1 MYISNN
7 DPSYFESFGIE
18 HVPKEIRNFI
28 GNKNIEANIYKIEPH
43 NSIMCGYFCI
53 SFIDLMLTGKNLLDY
68 SSLFLPY
75 DFKKNDNIILKYI
88 KKHKHYI
95 FVKIILRYKMDKTSG
110 TYPNLSD
117 QTKFRSDKIIKP
129 KTILLLKFMKEKQR
143 LKE

>member
-28 GNKNIEANIYKIEPH
+28 GNKNIEANIYKIQPH

-53 SFIDLMLTGKNLLDY
+53 SFWFDAYRENLFHY

-75 DFKKNDNIILKYI
+75 DFKKNDNIILKHI
-88 KKHKHYI
+88 KKHKQYI
-95 FVKIILRYKMDKTSG
+95 FVKIILRYKMDKTSS

-129 KTILLLKFMKEKQR
+129 ITILLLKFMKEKQR
-143 LKE
+143 VKE